1 MSSVMVVIQ
10 FWTLRHSADWP
21 ISELTLNSQDF
32 ITFKKKPFLIPWISF
47 LLSPPVRLSVGIM
60 VSSLT
65 TCPTGSAPQSM

>member
-32 ITFKKKPFLIPWISF
+32 IIFTKKPFLIPLDIFSA
-47 LLSPPVRLSVGIM
+47 LP
-60 VSSLT
+60 SL
-65 TCPTGSAPQSM
+65 